1 MLSKLKVLFYIR
13 KNNPSLSKPKLKYIF
28 YSQVFGVKV
37 RCPKFLDAAEAYDDL
52 IQKFMV
58 AINNVAPIKK

>member
-1 MLSKLKVLFYIR
+1 MSA
-13 KNNPSLSKPKLKYIF
+13 
-28 YSQVFGVKV
+28 
-37 RCPKFLDAAEAYDDL
+37 KFLDAAEAYDDF